1 MLRIS
6 APFLDVN
13 NQGVGSLTSAYFD
26 IDPNTGKP
34 NTLSTP
40 PYLIN
45 QNQSCLPRM
54 IGIVI

>member
-26 IDPNTGKP
+26 IDPNAGKP

-45 QNQSCLPRM
+45 QNQSC
-54 IGIVI
+54 

>member
-26 IDPNTGKP
+26 IDPNAGKP

-40 PYLIN
+40 HTLSTKIN
-45 QNQSCLPRM
+45 PVR
-54 IGIVI
+54 